1 MGSEMCIRDSL
12 NMPLM
17 SGKGY
22 SISINMEWEKV
33 KKRLK
38 RLLGP
43 NYANYPKCVEWNI
56 RVMKYL
62 ERRKKERELLEAEK
76 NE

>member
-1 MGSEMCIRDSL
+1 
-12 NMPLM
+12 
-17 SGKGY
+17 
-22 SISINMEWEKV
+22 MEWEEV
-33 KKRLK
+33 KERLK

-56 RVMKYL
+56 KVMKYL
-62 ERRKKERELLEAEK
+62 ERRKKEKELLENN